1 MIFDEKT
8 ASAFPVSRFPI
19 FQPIGAR
26 FRPSEAP
33 LSASSLSLDIFPFS
47 PSHGLLVAFLCVPG
61 AIPAIVASNAKLLH
75 FAKPLREV
83 IPLPQNPRAYPP
95 FEYRGFFCDAA
106 PRSPVRDPVGIE
118 APPPG
123 LDPLHLVRCII
134 AHQAKNVT
142 KRPIFSLVSL

>member
-47 PSHGLLVAFLCVPG
+47 PSHGLLVAFLRVPG
-61 AIPAIVASNAKLLH
+61 AAPAIVASNAKVLH
-75 FAKPLREV
+75 FAKPLRVV
-83 IPLPQNPRAYPP
+83 IPPPQKFAGDIPPLNFAVFFVTLPH
-95 FEYRGFFCDAA
+95 
-106 PRSPVRDPVGIE
+106 
-118 APPPG
+118 G
-123 LDPLHLVRCII
+123 LRFVIL
-134 AHQAKNVT
+134 
-142 KRPIFSLVSL
+142 